1 LISFSGAALG
11 MLLGFVLAW
20 VQQQFGV
27 ISLGIPNALI
37 EAYPIKMNL
46 WDFIWTA
53 LVVILITGLAAL
65 FPARK
70 AVQLT
75 FDSTK

>member
-1 LISFSGAALG
+1 
-11 MLLGFVLAW
+11 MLLGYVMATI
-20 VQQQFGV
+20 QQQFGI

-37 EAYPIKMNL
+37 DAYPIKMDP
-46 WDFIWTA
+46 WDFFWTA

-75 FDSTK
+75 FKSIK